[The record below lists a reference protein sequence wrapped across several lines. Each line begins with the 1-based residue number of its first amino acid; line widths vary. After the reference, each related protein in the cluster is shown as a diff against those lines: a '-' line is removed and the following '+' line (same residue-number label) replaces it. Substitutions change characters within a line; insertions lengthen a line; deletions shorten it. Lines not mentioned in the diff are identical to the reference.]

1 MRYTEILA
9 GYEFDER
16 VMGCRHA
23 IEDIEGDDISD
34 LKANIVANG
43 YDQRRPVIVLVDNPN
58 MLDINPRRWDN
69 SAAAVVQG
77 RHRIR
82 AMRELSGGGDA
93 WIYGVLIT
101 CDEYDRLRDQIGD
114 ANDIEA
120 WLMERIDVLMDAE
133 DEDVEIDDLA

>member
-16 VMGCRHA
+16 VMNNRHA

-34 LKANIVANG
+34 LKASIAANG
-43 YDQRRPVIVLVDNPN
+43 YDQRRPVIVLVDSSN

-93 WIYGVLIT
+93 WVYAVLIT
-101 CDEYDRLRDQIGD
+101 CDEYDRMRDEIGD
-114 ANDIEA
+114 ANEIES
-120 WLMERIDVLMDAE
+120 WLMERINQLVDAE
-133 DEDVEIDDLA
+133 GEDMEIDDLA